1 MYGIGVKRARGVA
14 RRINRAIRSSK
25 GVGAGIVASAILS
38 APFLLLP
45 IEETAARDRLIAV
58 DGLTSVSGFSHTIG
72 EYYVDRAVA
81 IRSIENRC
89 RNESAA
95 NAVQEKFIQFLGARV
110 SGEAFRRLCRIDQD
124 RRKRLREIDR
134 QLLKTGIV
142 LGEVRPKSAPP
153 FGEIPTDAKLVS
165 GGTAIGFDA
174 GTTNVTV
181 TRGPGTGLDPE
192 ASHFFVQD
200 KWEFSRWS
208 INAGIRTEH
217 PFFKAEPVNTWVGV
231 GAGFDVLA
239 QDVIQLNGFN
249 QFLKT
254 GTAEYV
260 ALEFGVAK
268 RLSGNLNLIGSFTIQ
283 RNAVDIE
290 SLGNNP
296 PVVGSLP
303 LGGDLEAWSI
313 GPRVGLSYDIVGDGK
328 TRAIPW
334 AMAGV
339 GVAFQDLNATSG
351 GATVLSGNKATAM
364 VTFAG
369 GIKFPVNERVS
380 VGVNGFVNWFDGFTV
395 SAGPGVNA
403 AMASRTEVGGY
414 ISLDVKNP
422 FGMGY

>member
-1 MYGIGVKRARGVA
+1 MRARGIA
-14 RRINRAIRSSK
+14 WRINRAIQSLNEA
-25 GVGAGIVASAILS
+25 GAGIIASAILA
-38 APFLLLP
+38 APFLFLP
-45 IEETAARDRLIAV
+45 IEETTASDRLIAV
-58 DGLTSVSGFSHTIG
+58 DGLTSVSGFSHTTG
-72 EYYVDRAVA
+72 EFYVDRAVA
-81 IRSIENRC
+81 IRGIEARC
-89 RNESAA
+89 RNGSAA
-95 NAVQEKFIQFLGARV
+95 NAAQARFIQFLGARV
-110 SGEAFRRLCRIDQD
+110 SGEEFRRLCGIDQD
-124 RRKRLREIDR
+124 RRERLREIDR

-142 LGEVRPKSAPP
+142 LGEVRPKSVPP
-153 FGEIPTDAKLVS
+153 FGEIPADAKLVN
-165 GGTAIGFDA
+165 GGTAIGFDV

-192 ASHFFVQD
+192 AGQFFVQD
-200 KWEFSRWS
+200 KWEFKRWS
-208 INAGIRTEH
+208 INAGIRTED
-217 PFFKAEPVNTWVGV
+217 PFFKPEPVNTWIGV
-231 GAGFDVLA
+231 GAGFDLLA

-303 LGGDLEAWSI
+303 LGGDLEAWSF
-313 GPRVGLSYDIVGDGK
+313 GPRVGLSYDIVRDGK
-328 TRAIPW
+328 TRVIPW

-339 GVAFQDLNATSG
+339 GVAFQDLKATSG
-351 GATVLSGNKATAM
+351 GATVLNGNKATAM

-369 GIKFPVNERVS
+369 GLKFPVNERVS

-403 AMASRTEVGGY
+403 ATASRTEVGGY
-414 ISLDVKNP
+414 ISLDIKNP